1 MNTLEKAKLLGDA
14 GKYDVCGGEICKPPE
29 ITQGLHNLPG
39 IIKAKTQN
47 GHFCSMLKTL
57 YTNSCKFDCKY
68 CANRA
73 GSSGSS
79 NSCGQRKITQYNPPE
94 LANLFM
100 TLVQK
105 RIVTGF
111 FLSSGIAGDPDRTTQ
126 GMIDTVKI
134 IRQRYNFKGYIHFKV
149 LPGTNY
155 DLIKQASEFATRMSI
170 NVEAPS
176 RARLSELSS
185 VKEMNTDI
193 IRRQSWISRMKLR
206 SGQTTQMI
214 VGANDETDLE
224 VMKMAKWEYEN
235 MSLRRVYYS
244 AFSPV
249 KNTPLENN
257 KAEAQSRANRLY
269 NSDWLFRIYKY
280 DFKLIKEILVD
291 DMLPDKDPKVMIAE
305 KTITEPVN
313 INEAMYEE
321 LLKVPGIGPVSAQNI
336 IQMRQ
341 DRQEQK
347 LDTRNLAQCGVIL
360 KRASPFIRV
369 SGEMQARLNA
379 FA

>member
-1 MNTLEKAKLLGDA
+1 MNTLDKAKVLGDA

-29 ITQGLHNLPG
+29 FTGGLQNLPG

-47 GHFCSMLKTL
+47 GHFCSLLKTL

-73 GSSGSS
+73 GSSGPG
-79 NSCGQRKITQYNPPE
+79 CQKKITQYNPPE

-100 TLVQK
+100 TLVHK
-105 RIVTGF
+105 RIVTGL
-111 FLSSGIAGDPDRTTQ
+111 FLSSGVAGDPDKTTQ
-126 GMIDTVKI
+126 GMLDTVKI

-155 DLIKQASEFATRMSI
+155 DLIKQASELASRMSI

-176 RARLSELSS
+176 KARLSELSS

-224 VMKMAKWEYEN
+224 VMKMAKWEYER

-269 NSDWLFRIYKY
+269 NTDWLLRIYKY
-280 DFKLIKEILVD
+280 NFKLVKEILVD
-291 DMLPDKDPKVMIAE
+291 GMLPDKDPKILIAE

-313 INEAMYEE
+313 INEAIYEE
-321 LLKVPGIGPVSAQNI
+321 LIKVPGIGPISAQNI
-336 IQMRQ
+336 MQVRL
-341 DRQEQK
+341 EKK
-347 LDTRNLAQCGVIL
+347 LDTKNLVQCGVIM
-360 KRASPFIRV
+360 KRASPFIKV
-369 SGEMQARLNA
+369 SGEQQKTLAV
-379 FA
+379 F

>member
-1 MNTLEKAKLLGDA
+1 MNTLEKAKVLGDA

-29 ITQGLHNLPG
+29 FTGGLQNLPG

-73 GSSGSS
+73 GSSGPG
-79 NSCGQRKITQYNPPE
+79 CQKKLTQYNPPE

-105 RIVTGF
+105 RIVTGL
-111 FLSSGIAGDPDRTTQ
+111 FLSSGISSDPDKTTQ

-134 IRQRYNFKGYIHFKV
+134 IRERFNFKGYIHFKA

-155 DLIKQASEFATRMSI
+155 ELIKQASEFATRMSI

-176 RARLSELSS
+176 KARLSELSS

-193 IRRQSWISRMKLR
+193 LRRQSWISRMKL
-206 SGQTTQMI
+206 SGGQTTQMI

-224 VMKMAKWEYEN
+224 VMKMAKWEYER

-269 NSDWLFRIYKY
+269 NTDWLFRIYKY
-280 DFKLIKEILVD
+280 DFKLIREILVD
-291 DMLPDKDPKVMIAE
+291 GMLPDKDPKVLIAE

-313 INEAMYEE
+313 VNEATEEE
-321 LLKVPGIGPVSAQNI
+321 LLRVPGIGPITCQNI
-336 IQMRQ
+336 MSMRL
-341 DRQEQK
+341 EKK
-347 LDTRNLAQCGVIL
+347 LDTKNLTQCGVIM
-360 KRASPFIRV
+360 KRAAPFVKV
-369 SGEMQARLNA
+369 SGEMQVRLNA